1 MNEVAPLKKSGVVDQ
16 AVVNGVKCEF
26 QPVRNSQFVENIV

>member
-1 MNEVAPLKKSGVVDQ
+1 MNEMAPLKKLGVVDQ

-26 QPVRNSQFVENIV
+26 QPVRNSQLVENIM